1 MPIIISIMLV
11 AVPGLRAVP
20 GAVLRAVPGTVLRAV
35 LGTRGQ
41 LGE

>member
-20 GAVLRAVPGTVLRAV
+20 GALIRAVP
-35 LGTRGQ
+35 GTRGQ

>member
-11 AVPGLRAVP
+11 AVPGLHAVP
-20 GAVLRAVPGTVLRAV
+20 GTVLRAVPGTVLRAV
-35 LGTRGQ
+35 PGTRGQ